1 MSHTLASQY
10 GRPGFLERSPCTRAA
25 LDYAD
30 ERHAGQR
37 READGAPF
45 VLHPLEVARLLHD
58 CGYPDH
64 VIAAGVLHDVIE
76 DTDAKRD
83 DLEQRFGRQVAE
95 LVAALTDDP
104 TIEDQAERKAA
115 LRVQV
120 ARAGEEAAVV
130 FAADKV
136 SKARELRMRAGQ
148 AALDERAATKLEHY
162 EQSLEMLSELLPG
175 HALVEQ
181 LRSELR
187 QLSALPAPGA

>member
-187 QLSALPAPGA
+187 H

>member
-1 MSHTLASQY
+1 MSSTLASRY
-10 GRPGFLERSPCTRAA
+10 GRLGFLERSPCTSAA

-64 VIAAGVLHDVIE
+64 VIAAGVLHDVLE
-76 DTDAKRD
+76 ATDAKRE
-83 DLEQRFGRQVAE
+83 DLERRFGREVAE

-104 TIEDQAERKAA
+104 AIEDQAERKAA
-115 LRVQV
+115 LRAQV
-120 ARAGEEAAVV
+120 ASAGEEAAAV

-136 SKARELRMRAGQ
+136 SKARELRMRAGH
-148 AALDERAATKLEHY
+148 AALDMAAATRLAHY

-175 HALVEQ
+175 HALVEG
-181 LRSELR
+181 LRAELELLR
-187 QLSALPAPGA
+187 PLAG